1 MTQLVDF
8 ANLEKATAKTE
19 APASVASEARDSEAS
34 EATASTEAP
43 ASVASEASEATASTV
58 TPASVA

>member
-19 APASVASEARDSEAS
+19 APASVACEARNSEAS
-34 EATASTEAP
+34 EATAKTEDP
-43 ASVASEASEATASTV
+43 SSEASEATARTV